1 MCRLLTAVLAF
12 LSPLA
17 LSAQG
22 GLEHSVRGTV
32 TDASSGRPVAAVS
45 VIVPGQNYATV
56 TNSDGTFIIKADRPI
71 YELRFSRIGYRDAR
85 KRAGQGEISVKMTP
99 ISYPIKEASIV
110 TGDPFEIVGAAI
122 DRIRDNYPS
131 KPELLR
137 CFYRET
143 LQKRQRYISVNE
155 AVSRIYKTPYYLSGV
170 SMDRTALEK
179 SRIIMSQRKGDTL
192 SVRMMGGPTLAATF
206 DAVKNKDIIFNRT
219 DLRLY
224 SFRMESPAYIADRLQ
239 FVISF
244 EPEGEAEYAL
254 YYGKLF
260 IDRETLAFSRIELS
274 LDVSDAA
281 KATRMMLMR
290 KPLALRF
297 TPKELTVTI
306 SYRQEDGLARLD
318 YFRSS
323 MSFRCD
329 WKKRLIATNYTE
341 VNELVV
347 TDVIEPAAPIAR
359 SEVFRPSDILDERA
373 SEFLDPDFWKDYNII
388 EPSESLEHAVARL
401 RK

>member
-1 MCRLLTAVLAF
+1 MRRLLTAILLT
-12 LSPLA
+12 LSSWA

-22 GLEHSVRGTV
+22 GLEYVVRGSV
-32 TDASSGRPVAAVS
+32 ADASSGRPVAAVS
-45 VIVPGQNYATV
+45 VLVPGQNYATV
-56 TNSDGTFIIKADRPI
+56 TNADGSFIIKADRPI
-71 YELRFSRIGYRDAR
+71 SELRFSRIGYRDAR
-85 KRAGQGEISVKMTP
+85 KRVGQGEVSVKMTP
-99 ISYPIKEASIV
+99 IAYPLKEASIV
-110 TGDPFEIVGAAI
+110 TGNPLEIVKEAVK
-122 DRIRDNYPS
+122 RISDNYPS

-155 AVSRIYKTPYYLSGV
+155 AVSRVYKNPYYLSGV
-170 SMDRTALEK
+170 GLDRTALEK
-179 SRIIMSQRKGDTL
+179 SRVIMSQRKGDTL

-206 DAVKNKDIIFNRT
+206 DAVKNRDIIFNRT
-219 DLRLY
+219 DLKLY
-224 SFRMESPAYIADRLQ
+224 RFTLESPEYIADRLQ

-244 EPEGEAEYAL
+244 EPDGEAEYAL
-254 YYGKLF
+254 YYGKLY

-274 LDVSDAA
+274 LDMSDTA

-290 KPLALRF
+290 KPFTLRF

-306 SYRQEDGLARLD
+306 SYRQQEGLARMD

-323 MSFRCD
+323 MTFRCD
-329 WKKRLIATNYTE
+329 WKKRLVATNYTA

-347 TDVIEPAAPIAR
+347 TDVIEPAVPIAK
-359 SEVFRPSDILDERA
+359 SEVFRPSDILDDRA
-373 SEFLDPDFWKDYNII
+373 AEFLDPDYWKDYNII

>member
-71 YELRFSRIGYRDAR
+71 SELRFSRIGYRDAR

>member
-1 MCRLLTAVLAF
+1 MRRLLIAILLT
-12 LSPLA
+12 LSSWA

-22 GLEHSVRGTV
+22 GLEYVVRGSV
-32 TDASSGRPVAAVS
+32 SDASSGRPVAAVS
-45 VIVPGQNYATV
+45 VLVPGQNFATV
-56 TNSDGTFIIKADRPI
+56 TNADGSFIIKADRPI
-71 YELRFSRIGYRDAR
+71 SELRFSRIGYRDAR
-85 KRAGQGEISVKMTP
+85 KRVGQGDVSVKMTP
-99 ISYPIKEASIV
+99 IAYPLKEASIV
-110 TGDPFEIVGAAI
+110 TGDPLEIVEEAVK
-122 DRIRDNYPS
+122 RISDNYPS

-155 AVSRIYKTPYYLSGV
+155 AVSRVYKNPYYLSGV
-170 SMDRTALEK
+170 GLDRTALDK
-179 SRIIMSQRKGDTL
+179 SRVIMSQRKGDTL

-206 DAVKNKDIIFNRT
+206 DAVKNRDIIFNRT
-219 DLRLY
+219 DLKLY
-224 SFRMESPAYIADRLQ
+224 RFTLESPEYIADRLQ

-244 EPEGEAEYAL
+244 EPDGEAEYAL
-254 YYGKLF
+254 YYGKLY

-274 LDVSDAA
+274 LDMSDTA
-281 KATRMMLMR
+281 KATHMMLMR
-290 KPLALRF
+290 KPFSLRF
-297 TPKELTVTI
+297 TPRELTVTI
-306 SYRQEDGLARLD
+306 SYRQQEGLARLD

-329 WKKRLIATNYTE
+329 WKKKLVATNYTA

-347 TDVIEPAAPIAR
+347 TDVIEPAVPISK
-359 SEVFRPSDILDERA
+359 SEVFRPSDILDDRA
-373 SEFLDPDFWKDYNII
+373 SEFLDPDYWKDYNII

>member
-1 MCRLLTAVLAF
+1 
-12 LSPLA
+12 
-17 LSAQG
+17 
-22 GLEHSVRGTV
+22 
-32 TDASSGRPVAAVS
+32 
-45 VIVPGQNYATV
+45 
-56 TNSDGTFIIKADRPI
+56 
-71 YELRFSRIGYRDAR
+71 
-85 KRAGQGEISVKMTP
+85 
-99 ISYPIKEASIV
+99 
-110 TGDPFEIVGAAI
+110 
-122 DRIRDNYPS
+122 
-131 KPELLR
+131 
-137 CFYRET
+137 
-143 LQKRQRYISVNE
+143 
-155 AVSRIYKTPYYLSGV
+155 
-170 SMDRTALEK
+170 
-179 SRIIMSQRKGDTL
+179 
-192 SVRMMGGPTLAATF
+192 
-206 DAVKNKDIIFNRT
+206 
-219 DLRLY
+219 
-224 SFRMESPAYIADRLQ
+224 
-239 FVISF
+239 
-244 EPEGEAEYAL
+244 
-254 YYGKLF
+254 
-260 IDRETLAFSRIELS
+260 
-274 LDVSDAA
+274 
-281 KATRMMLMR
+281 MMLMR